1 MRLILNNKRRKLKL
15 NEFNKKNEKIKKIS
29 IFKNLMK
36 FLILFSKKSKKLN
49 EKLILLKM
57 IKIII

>member
-15 NEFNKKNEKIKKIS
+15 IKLSRKNEKIKKFS

-49 EKLILLKM
+49 DKLILLKM